1 MKTISAAFCALVAL
15 SHEGDA
21 QGPGNGA
28 SGPGN
33 GASGPAPAP
42 EGNGSP
48 QDRGPPAGTT
58 DLAAGNGKINRD
70 GNTMVFQ
77 GAGGYSD
84 DFEAT
89 DADAFT
95 NITKGSSIS
104 LSGGSNKIG
113 GLGMKSS
120 GMLHMTGGGST
131 DFSG

>member
-21 QGPGNGA
+21 SGNDA
-28 SGPGN
+28 P
-33 GASGPAPAP
+33 AGPASAP
-42 EGNGSP
+42 QGNGSP

-58 DLAAGNGKINRD
+58 DLASGSGKINRD
-70 GNTMVFQ
+70 GNRMVFQ
-77 GAGGYSD
+77 GAGGYTD
-84 DFEAT
+84 DFEST

-120 GMLHMTGGGST
+120 SMLQLTGGGST
-131 DFSG
+131 DFSGRVVF